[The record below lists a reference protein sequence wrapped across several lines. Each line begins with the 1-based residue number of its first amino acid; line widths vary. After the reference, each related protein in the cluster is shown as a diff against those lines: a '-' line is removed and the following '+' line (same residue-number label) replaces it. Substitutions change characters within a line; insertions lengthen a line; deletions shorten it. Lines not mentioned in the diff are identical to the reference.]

1 MGDTVLGSGRA
12 GRDGAGPPGGGQHEG
27 CRNSTDVFVDFY
39 LTEHIP
45 GGDLP
50 SSAAISR
57 ALRLRSSIL
66 STVFLSYLVSLPY
79 DLPDGFGLDMSA
91 SLHRGP
97 GDSGLSGV
105 AYPDSRLRTQRN
117 ALR

>member
-1 MGDTVLGSGRA
+1 MPPCRRRYLLRGEPAREPVPDGREL
-12 GRDGAGPPGGGQHEG
+12 GGGAT
-27 CRNSTDVFVDFY
+27 SLVTVD
-39 LTEHIP
+39 
-45 GGDLP
+45 GDLP

-66 STVFLSYLVSLPY
+66 STVFLSCLVSLPY
-79 DLPDGFGLDMSA
+79 DLPDGFGLDISA
-91 SLHRGP
+91 SLHRGS
-97 GDSGLSGV
+97 GDSGPSGV